1 MKSDSLRPIRHIAAD
16 IMHAWGKP
24 YFGAKPY
31 IEAMLFLNT
40 IEDRFIAD
48 SAESVVEHFL
58 SNASTFRGEQ
68 ARTLK
73 AELKAH
79 LGRKK

>member
-1 MKSDSLRPIRHIAAD
+1 MKSASHRPIRYIAAD
-16 IMHAWGKP
+16 IMHEWEKP

-48 SAESVVEHFL
+48 SAESILEGFL
-58 SNASTFRGEQ
+58 SNASTFRGER
-68 ARTLK
+68 ARELK

-79 LGRKK
+79 LGRK